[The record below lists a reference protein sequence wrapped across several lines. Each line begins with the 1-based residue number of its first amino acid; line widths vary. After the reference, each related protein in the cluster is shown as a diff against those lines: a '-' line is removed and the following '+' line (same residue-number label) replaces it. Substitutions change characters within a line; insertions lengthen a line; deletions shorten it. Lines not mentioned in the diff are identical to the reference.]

1 MTRNLSV
8 WNSLRPFS
16 VGFDSMFEEFDRML
30 ESTERYNSNYPP
42 YNIHKL
48 SETDYKIEI
57 ALAGY
62 SKDDIELE
70 LKENTLTVRN
80 KAKEKVINVNG
91 FVFCGPEYNGGSA
104 PILTNAITWIS
115 VKTDYSREA
124 FSNKI
129 GLIATHSGGNGSNF
143 LSTFRQQ
150 LEFMGVVVFPRTI
163 KVNKSKEFNAETSK
177 KIIDRFENL
186 L

>member
-16 VGFDSMFEEFDRML
+16 VGFDSIFEEFDRML

-42 YNIHKL
+42 YNIHRL
-48 SETDYKIEI
+48 NDTDYKIEI

-80 KAKEKVINVNG
+80 KTKEKVINEN
-91 FVFCGPEYNGGSA
+91 
-104 PILTNAITWIS
+104 
-115 VKTDYSREA
+115 
-124 FSNKI
+124 
-129 GLIATHSGGNGSNF
+129 GNGVIHKGI
-143 LSTFRQQ
+143 STRHFERSFTIS
-150 LEFMGVVVFPRTI
+150 EDI
-163 KVNKSKEFNAETSK
+163 KVKNAELKNGLLNIDLERIIPEEK
-177 KIIDRFENL
+177 KSRLIDIN
-186 L
+186 

>member
-16 VGFDSMFEEFDRML
+16 VGFDSIFEEFDRML

-42 YNIHKL
+42 YNIHRL
-48 SETDYKIEI
+48 NDTDYKIEI

-80 KAKEKVINVNG
+80 KAKEKVINEN
-91 FVFCGPEYNGGSA
+91 
-104 PILTNAITWIS
+104 
-115 VKTDYSREA
+115 
-124 FSNKI
+124 
-129 GLIATHSGGNGSNF
+129 GNGVIHKGI
-143 LSTFRQQ
+143 STRQF
-150 LEFMGVVVFPRTI
+150 ERSFTISEDI
-163 KVNKSKEFNAETSK
+163 KVKNAELKNGLLNIDLERIIPEEK
-177 KIIDRFENL
+177 KSRLIDIN
-186 L
+186 